1 MKKYSWDGKKGF
13 GVFEESGQ
21 WRIAHHVYEETVN
34 GMAAAGTWGIH
45 RDSDEVFVLIRGSA
59 ALAVKGAEEDGRMS
73 VFQLEKKQIYMVEA
87 GEPHILILKEDTEV
101 LVIENRNMDN
111 SVKFAAQPEEKEKIE
126 TFMKGDIVA

>member
-1 MKKYSWDGKKGF
+1 
-13 GVFEESGQ
+13 
-21 WRIAHHVYEETVN
+21 
-34 GMAAAGTWGIH
+34 
-45 RDSDEVFVLIRGSA
+45 
-59 ALAVKGAEEDGRMS
+59 
-73 VFQLEKKQIYMVEA
+73 MVEA